1 VVERRLRSR
10 AARAPCM
17 FGRRRQGWRRAWP
30 AATTLR
36 DVGDVGS
43 TTRREDRM
51 KDLKAELPKR
61 RTDEDTTF
69 CSKFR
74 LLCSTSVICSLCPCY
89 FVPTALL
96 LVVRGGAHHSGGPG
110 ATAPRTPPQGRRWLH
125 RRPRRVAAARAPIAR
140 STTTSLSIVL
150 GVGLGIKTEN
160 RTPKPKKPEPKPKK
174 PKPNKSDY
182 FSVTN
187 LQKPN

>member
-74 LLCSTSVICSLCPCY
+74 LLCSTSVICSLCPCR

-96 LVVRGGAHHSGGPG
+96 LAVRVGPIIPGGQGDRPAHPPSGPSMAAPAAKKSRRRSRSHSSQYHDI
-110 ATAPRTPPQGRRWLH
+110 TFYCPRSP
-125 RRPRRVAAARAPIAR
+125 
-140 STTTSLSIVL
+140 TS
-150 GVGLGIKTEN
+150 G
-160 RTPKPKKPEPKPKK
+160 
-174 PKPNKSDY
+174 
-182 FSVTN
+182 
-187 LQKPN
+187 